1 MFAVDSDEKSY
12 GSAELDKILRE
23 RRESLKKIKADLRRV
38 DELQKEFKQAQSTRK
53 TAPSEPLPPAATD

>member
-12 GSAELDKILRE
+12 GSAELDKILKE

-38 DELQKEFKQAQSTRK
+38 DELQKEFKHAQSTRK
-53 TAPSEPLPPAATD
+53 TASNEPLPPASTG